1 MAEADRID
9 NSNKACLG
17 AGVNTITSFQ
27 DGSTE
32 AIFCN
37 EWYELITR
45 SELSLYK
52 WRFATKTFDLSPNIL
67 VDPPDTRYNVAYQI
81 PNDVL
86 SVDTVLVNDGG
97 SASSNRSRTIDYD
110 RFQDQIHT
118 MDTINDTIFLKY
130 RFRADE
136 SLWNPY
142 FQQLI
147 IYRLATMLSFSIA
160 RKEDIA
166 ASMKQ
171 LADEHWR
178 KSKTEDAQAQTNQKV
193 NLRRLVRNRSGSLDR
208 FWRNR

>member
-17 AGVNTITSFQ
+17 AGVNPITSFSQ
-27 DGSTE
+27 GTAE

-37 EWYELITR
+37 EWYELIVL

-52 WRFATKTFDLSPNIL
+52 WRFATKTFDLTPNIL
-67 VDPPDTRYNVAYQI
+67 VGVPDTRFNVAYQI

-86 SVDTVLVNDGG
+86 SVDTVLVPDG
-97 SASSNRSRTIDYD
+97 SRDRAKPITYD

-118 MDTINDTIFLKY
+118 FDTQDETVILKY

-142 FQQLI
+142 FRQLV

-166 ASMKQ
+166 GSMKL

-178 KSKTEDAQAQTNQKV
+178 KAKTEDAQAQTNQKV
-193 NLRRLVRNRSGSLDR
+193 NLRRIVRGRGGSLDK